1 MVRRVADQAAAVSFL
16 SLIPL
21 RAWLAVGAA
30 ALVAFF
36 LWHDHRGWSKAKA
49 ERAAR
54 VQLETTLA
62 AERATAAQVQ
72 ADLKLNRETSHVLQA
87 RLSAVERERRDTPLP
102 RLRCTAARVPP
113 AAPEGRATAGADA
126 APAGREPEAVAF
138 DPSADLDEYGNDCAV
153 TAEKLAALQEWERA
167 RAH

>member
-1 MVRRVADQAAAVSFL
+1 MLALITA
-16 SLIPL
+16 IPL
-21 RAWLAVGAA
+21 RAWLAVGAV
-30 ALVAFF
+30 ALIAFF

-102 RLRCTAARVPP
+102 RLRCTAASVPP
-113 AAPEGRATAGADA
+113 AAPEGGAAPGADGS
-126 APAGREPEAVAF
+126 PAGREPEAVTF

-153 TAEKLAALQEWERA
+153 TAEKLLALQEWERQ